1 MQNIKKHSTESVEFV
16 SHSLNYITEETRPFL
31 N

>member
-16 SHSLNYITEETRPFL
+16 SHSLNYITEETHIL
-31 N
+31 S